1 MLLELNIENFA
12 IIKDIKVN
20 FSKGLN
26 IITGE
31 TGTGKSILIE
41 ALGIIL
47 GARSNKD
54 FIRTGETEANL
65 QAVFYIDHESPIEEI
80 LSKYQIS
87 IDSDRLLIINKQIS
101 QDMPSLSKVNGKN
114 VNLSMLSDITS
125 NLIDIFGQHEHQ
137 SLLNVNRHKELLD
150 SFGGKELKS
159 LKNDLLKS
167 FKIYQKLNKK
177 LTNLSID
184 ELSRDREIDILEYQ
198 IQEIES
204 ADIDLNKDVT
214 INEDYKKLKNIN
226 NIREALV
233 VLSNKLKSDSFQEND
248 ILNSLDRSILEINNI
263 KDFDSEIEDIYNRLN
278 SIKYELEDIY
288 RGVLDY
294 LGDLN
299 FDDTTMLLIEK
310 RLDTI
315 NSLKSKYGES
325 LDEVLDFKDRAELR
339 LESLQNQDREIMEIE
354 KQISEVETELKEKSF
369 KVSNYRKKLAKLLE
383 NEISLELKYLN
394 MEEVEFKVD
403 FKKLDYFSHDGID
416 YIEFLI
422 STNIGEK
429 LKPLSKIAS
438 GGEMSRIMLAFKN
451 ILAEYDN
458 IQTLIFDEIDT
469 GISGRTAQLVGEKI
483 YHISRKRQVICIS
496 HLPQITALAD
506 SHYSINKLV
515 ENSKTGSY
523 IKKLTYD
530 ERVEE
535 LARLIGGIDL
545 TNTTKSHAKEMLY
558 LSDKFKKEL

>member
-1 MLLELNIENFA
+1 MYLYPQYL
-12 IIKDIKVN
+12 KHP
-20 FSKGLN
+20 
-26 IITGE
+26 TG
-31 TGTGKSILIE
+31 
-41 ALGIIL
+41 
-47 GARSNKD
+47 
-54 FIRTGETEANL
+54 
-65 QAVFYIDHESPIEEI
+65 
-80 LSKYQIS
+80 
-87 IDSDRLLIINKQIS
+87 
-101 QDMPSLSKVNGKN
+101 SL
-114 VNLSMLSDITS
+114 
-125 NLIDIFGQHEHQ
+125 
-137 SLLNVNRHKELLD
+137 
-150 SFGGKELKS
+150 
-159 LKNDLLKS
+159 
-167 FKIYQKLNKK
+167 
-177 LTNLSID
+177 
-184 ELSRDREIDILEYQ
+184 
-198 IQEIES
+198 
-204 ADIDLNKDVT
+204 
-214 INEDYKKLKNIN
+214 
-226 NIREALV
+226 
-233 VLSNKLKSDSFQEND
+233 SDSFQEND

-496 HLPQITALAD
+496 HLPQITAEK
-506 SHYSINKLV
+506 YQ
-515 ENSKTGSY
+515 SKRH
-523 IKKLTYD
+523 D
-530 ERVEE
+530 
-535 LARLIGGIDL
+535 
-545 TNTTKSHAKEMLY
+545 
-558 LSDKFKKEL
+558 